1 MWIRSVNILEILYL
15 PINLTVMETFLDK
28 EFFGNT
34 IQAYL
39 IVLGCI
45 LLGILLITAFKKLV
59 LKRIKRAV
67 SQTNTQVDDFIVD
80 NVGKYVVPIVYFTV
94 IYAGLKSLV
103 WPERFLNILEVTF
116 VVVMT
121 YYAIRLISSILLM
134 LLESYIRGQENGDEK
149 VKQMGGIILIM
160 NVMIWVLGLVFMFG
174 NLGYDVTAIIAG
186 MGIGGIAIALAAQ
199 NILGDLFNYFVIF
212 FDQPFEVGDF
222 LVIGD
227 KNGIVEKIGIK
238 TTRIHTLS
246 GEQLVFSNSDLTNS
260 RIHNYKKMQRRRI
273 VFGVGV
279 TYETPVEQVRAIPAL
294 LKEIVES
301 QPGVDF
307 DRAHFKKFGD
317 SSLDFEIV
325 YFVNNADFNVYM
337 DVQQEFNLQI
347 YEKFGERGIS
357 IAFPT
362 RTLYVRNENGMK
374 FQVNGATVGEE
385 EMSNSES

>member
-1 MWIRSVNILEILYL
+1 
-15 PINLTVMETFLDK
+15 MESFLDT
-28 EFFGNT
+28 EYFGNT
-34 IQAYL
+34 VQAYL

-45 LLGILLITAFKKLV
+45 ALGLLLVTAFKKYV
-59 LKRIKRAV
+59 LKRIRKAV
-67 SQTNTQVDDFIVD
+67 ASTDTHIDDFIVD
-80 NVGKYVVPIVYFTV
+80 NIGKYVVPIVYFTI
-94 IYAGLKSLV
+94 IYACLKSLV
-103 WPERFLNILEVTF
+103 WPERFANMLEVVY
-116 VVVMT
+116 VVIMT
-121 YYAIRLISSILLM
+121 YYAIRLISGILLM
-134 LLESYIRGQENGDEK
+134 LLESYIRGQEGGEEK

-160 NVMIWVLGLVFMFG
+160 NVMIWILGLVFMFG

-222 LVIGD
+222 LVVGD
-227 KNGIVEKIGIK
+227 KNGVVEKIGIK

-260 RIHNYKKMQRRRI
+260 RIHNYKKMRRRRI
-273 VFGVGV
+273 VFAVGV
-279 TYETPVEQVRAIPAL
+279 TYETPVEQVRGIPAL

-301 QPGVDF
+301 QEGVQF
-307 DRAHFKKFGD
+307 DRAHFKSFGD

-325 YFVNNADFNVYM
+325 YYVNSAEYNTYM

-362 RTLYVRNENGMK
+362 RTLYVRNESGMK
-374 FQVNGATVGEE
+374 FHINGAAPAEKEE
-385 EMSNSES
+385 ETANVNT

>member
-1 MWIRSVNILEILYL
+1 
-15 PINLTVMETFLDK
+15 METFLDQ
-28 EFFGNT
+28 EYFGNSLQT
-34 IQAYL
+34 YL

-45 LLGILLITAFKKLV
+45 LGGLLLVAAFKKIV
-59 LKRIKRAV
+59 LKRIQKAV
-67 SQTNTQVDDFIVD
+67 SKTTSQIDDFIVE
-80 NVGKYVVPIVYFTV
+80 NVGKFLIPIVYFTV
-94 IYAGLKSLV
+94 IYVGLKSLV
-103 WPERFLNILEVTF
+103 WPDRIADILEVVF
-116 VVVMT
+116 VVIMT

-134 LLESYIRGQENGDEK
+134 LLETYIRRQENGEEK

-160 NVMIWVLGLVFMFG
+160 NVLIWIVGLVFMFG

-222 LVIGD
+222 LVVGD
-227 KNGIVEKIGIK
+227 KNGVVEKIGIK

-273 VFGVGV
+273 VFAVGV

-294 LKEIVES
+294 LKEIIES
-301 QPGVDF
+301 QQGVDF
-307 DRAHFKKFGD
+307 DRAHFKSFGD

-325 YFVNNADFNVYM
+325 YYVNSAEFNTYM
-337 DVQQEFNLQI
+337 DLQQEFNLQI

-374 FQVNGATVGEE
+374 FHINGAATEKEE
-385 EMSNSES
+385 ETANVAT